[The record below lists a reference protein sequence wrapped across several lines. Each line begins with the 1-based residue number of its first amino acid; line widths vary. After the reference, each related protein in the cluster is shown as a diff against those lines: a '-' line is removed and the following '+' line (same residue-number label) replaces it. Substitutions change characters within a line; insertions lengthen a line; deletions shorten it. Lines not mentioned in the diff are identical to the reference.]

1 MREYYKI
8 LEWLYLNDN
17 KFSSREEWRKNFLK
31 ELKKLLLFR
40 DEQQVNIIEVSPK
53 EAFKSLKEI
62 LKKIDKQSYGKRK

>member
-40 DEQQVNIIEVSPK
+40 DEHQVNIIEVSPK

>member
-40 DEQQVNIIEVSPK
+40 DEQQVNIIEVIPG
-53 EAFKSLKEI
+53 EAFNLKEI

>member
-40 DEQQVNIIEVSPK
+40 DEQQVNIIEVIPG
-53 EAFKSLKEI
+53 EAFNFKGNIGEN
-62 LKKIDKQSYGKRK
+62 R

>member
-40 DEQQVNIIEVSPK
+40 DEQQVNIIEVSPE

>member
-40 DEQQVNIIEVSPK
+40 DEQQVNIIEVIPG
-53 EAFKSLKEI
+53 EAFNFKGNIEEN
-62 LKKIDKQSYGKRK
+62 R

>member
-40 DEQQVNIIEVSPK
+40 DEQQVNIIEVSPE

-62 LKKIDKQSYGKRK
+62 LEKIDKQSYGKRK

>member
-40 DEQQVNIIEVSPK
+40 DEHQVNIIEVIPG
-53 EAFKSLKEI
+53 EAFNLKEI

>member
-40 DEQQVNIIEVSPK
+40 DEHQVNIIEVSPK
-53 EAFKSLKEI
+53 EAFNSKEI